1 MMRNWLNL
9 VIALVALIIS
19 LVLIFQVSGW
29 KTVVVDLE
37 KRVEEVAEE
46 VGELEKV
53 GDSISQVQE
62 KIQSLPGFA
71 GLGER
76 LGKMETFM
84 VETEEKIASLVSTME
99 EWRRVYLS

>member
-53 GDSISQVQE
+53 GGFYISSSGE
-62 KIQSLPGFA
+62 KFNLFLLICWI
-71 GLGER
+71 GE
-76 LGKMETFM
+76 KD
-84 VETEEKIASLVSTME
+84 
-99 EWRRVYLS
+99 